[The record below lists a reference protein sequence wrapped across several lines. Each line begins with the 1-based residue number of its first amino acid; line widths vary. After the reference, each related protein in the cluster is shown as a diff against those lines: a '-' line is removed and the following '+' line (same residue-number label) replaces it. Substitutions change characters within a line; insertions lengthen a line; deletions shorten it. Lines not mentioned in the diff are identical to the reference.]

1 MAAQSILLYWP
12 MTMAEIVNENDNA
25 SDSNDDDVKF
35 VEEYAKQITDLC
47 LVNID
52 YQVITVDH

>member
-35 VEEYAKQITDLC
+35 VEEYAK
-47 LVNID
+47 
-52 YQVITVDH
+52 